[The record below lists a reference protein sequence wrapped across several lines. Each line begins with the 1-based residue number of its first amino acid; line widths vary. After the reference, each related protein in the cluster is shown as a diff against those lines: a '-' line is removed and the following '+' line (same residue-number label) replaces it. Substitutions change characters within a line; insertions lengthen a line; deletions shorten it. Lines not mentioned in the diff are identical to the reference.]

1 MERVQVDIIG
11 ISTNPAS
18 AGAYALILREI
29 DGSRRLPIIIGAF
42 EAQAI
47 ALELEGIRPPR
58 PMTHDLLASVIKALG
73 RTLEE
78 VRIVAL
84 RDNVFHA
91 ELRLDNGVVIDSRS
105 SDAIALA
112 LRTGAKI
119 MGADDVIEACAVAV
133 PDEDEDEVEKFRE
146 FLDTISP
153 EDFTIS
159 GDDLGG
165 ESRPPS
171 S

>member
-1 MERVQVDIIG
+1 MRELEIVGVRVEMPSNQPIV
-11 ISTNPAS
+11 
-18 AGAYALILREI
+18 LLRERGG
-29 DGSRRLPIIIGAF
+29 DRYLPIWVAQG
-42 EAQAI
+42 EATAI
-47 ALELEGIRPPR
+47 AHAQQGVVPPR
-58 PMTHDLLASVIKALG
+58 PMTHDLLASVIKALD
-73 RTLEE
+73 RTLVE

-165 ESRPPS
+165 ESRPPTS
-171 S
+171 